1 MENKKYI
8 LLAKIFEFVEN
19 NRRVLFLCLLCLIAL
34 RFLWLNY
41 INYYNGSISNG
52 LSGVKYWLDTDRYI
66 GGADKLLAGI
76 ELHGR
81 EYQFIGYM
89 LFIAAIKLF
98 ELPVESIV
106 FLQILFALL
115 ASFAIYD
122 IVVSFTKSKFAALF
136 SVALFVCNPF
146 VVRWHLYILTE
157 SLYMSFVILSLWA
170 MLRLL
175 NNATWRNYLL
185 SAIIVALAALI
196 RPNGWI
202 IVPIYFICVVFSL
215 KLKLKY
221 KLVSSVVVL
230 GLIFIIPAA
239 LSGLKNSIQITTPI
253 DNLQQG
259 ITVWGHPELNIEMP
273 QEPDMDSED
282 WTSGI
287 KYVIRHPVAVIK
299 LGAMRIYY
307 TIVHVRPYNSDRYN
321 LRVLLWIL
329 PAYFLSLISLIK
341 IRKQGIIAVPLAII
355 LGHLFVVAVSY
366 AEHDSR
372 FDVYILP
379 IFYVFAGIGIKK
391 LFDFFYQRVQ

>member
-1 MENKKYI
+1 MANKKYN
-8 LLAKIFEFVEN
+8 LLAKTIAFVEN
-19 NRRVLFLCLLCLIAL
+19 NRHILFLCLICIIAL
-34 RFLWLNY
+34 RFVWLNY
-41 INYYNGSISNG
+41 INYYDGSISNG
-52 LSGVKYWLDTDRYI
+52 LPGVKYWLDTDRYI
-66 GGADKLLAGI
+66 GGAEKLLAGI

-98 ELPVESIV
+98 GLPVESIV
-106 FLQILFALL
+106 FVQIFFAII
-115 ASFAIYD
+115 ASFAIFN
-122 IVVSFTKSKFAALF
+122 IVASFTKSKFAALF

-175 NNATWRNYLL
+175 NRESWRNYLL

-202 IVPIYFICVVFSL
+202 IVPIFLISIIFCL
-215 KLKLKY
+215 KLGLKY
-221 KLVSSVVVL
+221 KLISSVVVL
-230 GLIFIIPAA
+230 SLIFIVPAG

-259 ITVWGHPELNIEMP
+259 ITVWGHPELNIRMP
-273 QEPDMDSED
+273 QEPEMDSKD

-287 KYVIRHPVAVIK
+287 KYIIKHPFYVIK

-341 IRKQGIIAVPLAII
+341 IRKQGIIAVSLAII

-379 IFYVFAGIGIKK
+379 VFYVLAGVGINSFFA
-391 LFDFFYQRVQ
+391 LFYKRV

>member
-1 MENKKYI
+1 MSNKNCN
-8 LLAKIFEFVEN
+8 LVAKTMAFVEN
-19 NRRVLFLCLLCLIAL
+19 NRRVLFICLLCLIAL
-34 RFLWLNY
+34 RFVWLNY

-66 GGADKLLAGI
+66 GGADKLLTGT

-89 LFIAAIKLF
+89 LFIAVVKLF
-98 ELPVESIV
+98 GFSVESIV
-106 FLQILFALL
+106 FIQLLFAVI
-115 ASFAIYD
+115 ASLAIYD

-185 SAIIVALAALI
+185 SAIIVALTALI

-202 IVPIYFICVVFSL
+202 IVPIYLISIIFSL
-215 KLKLKY
+215 KLELKY
-221 KLVSSVVVL
+221 KLILSVVVL
-230 GLIFIIPAA
+230 SLIFIIPAG
-239 LSGLKNSIQITTPI
+239 LSGLKKSIQITTPI

-307 TIVHVRPYNSDRYN
+307 TIVHVRPYNSDRFN

-355 LGHLFVVAVSY
+355 LAHLFVVAVSY

-379 IFYVFAGIGIKK
+379 IFYVLAGIGIKK
-391 LFDFFYQRVQ
+391 LFDFFYQRV